1 MLEALYKRL
10 LPRVKSRPIVS
21 INIDRQYTALELGQ
35 LFLKQNFLEKR
46 IDGLKLVSDVSASCS
61 RVIRCSAPTTTSSIS
76 DSEPGKTSDA
86 AAKATEKLKKVRM
99 LVAKVAE
106 GDKVLIEVFS
116 KDRTHAQ
123 LVQRSEHVVRVLMEQ
138 ELLTVENRQLIWDA
152 SEMND
157 ADIKTELQ
165 KALIGVASAMSHAD
179 RAFFMG
185 KVEQVQLPDMIDRHI
200 QLVTEMCTTIKEDK
214 ESVELFE

>member
-1 MLEALYKRL
+1 
-10 LPRVKSRPIVS
+10 
-21 INIDRQYTALELGQ
+21 
-35 LFLKQNFLEKR
+35 
-46 IDGLKLVSDVSASCS
+46 
-61 RVIRCSAPTTTSSIS
+61 
-76 DSEPGKTSDA
+76 
-86 AAKATEKLKKVRM
+86 M

-165 KALIGVASAMSHAD
+165 KALIGVASAMNYAD
-179 RAFFMG
+179 REFFIG
-185 KVEQVQLPDMIDRHI
+185 KIEQVQLPDMIDRHI
-200 QLVTEMCTTIKEDK
+200 QLVMEICTTIKPDK
-214 ESVELFE
+214 ESGELFEQVIDRGLQLLWRVAMESGSACGLRIIDRAASGFTAIVEQ